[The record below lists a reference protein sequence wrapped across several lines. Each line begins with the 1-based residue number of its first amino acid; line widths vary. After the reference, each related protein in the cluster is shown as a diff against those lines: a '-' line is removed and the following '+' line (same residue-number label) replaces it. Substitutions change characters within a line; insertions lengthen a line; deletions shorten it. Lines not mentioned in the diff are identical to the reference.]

1 MMIEFEKVMSD
12 MSDIDDELEILLY
25 AVGDSRVRPT
35 DDQIMNM
42 IIGIK
47 EMQKFRY
54 LQLQDGYENLIRQIR
69 DKEIKDEDLV
79 F

>member
-1 MMIEFEKVMSD
+1 MMEFEKAMGD
-12 MSDIDDELEILLY
+12 MSDVDDELDILLY

>member
-1 MMIEFEKVMSD
+1 MMEFEKAMGD
-12 MSDIDDELEILLY
+12 MSDVDDELGILLY

-54 LQLQDGYENLIRQIR
+54 LQLQDEYENLIRQIR
-69 DKEIKDEDLV
+69 NKEIKDED
-79 F
+79 FIF

>member
-1 MMIEFEKVMSD
+1 MMEFEKVMGD
-12 MSDIDDELEILLY
+12 MSDVNDELDILLY

>member
-1 MMIEFEKVMSD
+1 MIEFEKVMSD